1 MLHQSYNIAQDRL
14 INLCLLKEVLL
25 YPNMEWPPFSKAEF
39 INAISK
45 CSNLSTLGPHHILWS
60 HLKALIKDNK
70 YITNFVKI
78 ANSCINL
85 NYWLSYFKK
94 SMSIIIPKPNKS
106 LYNTSKTF
114 QSIVFLNTV
123 GKLIKKVIS
132 NRIQVHSITLNFIHS
147 T

>member
-14 INLCLLKEVLL
+14 INLCLLEEVLL
-25 YPNMEWPPFSKAEF
+25 YPNMEWLPFSKAEF
-39 INAISK
+39 IDAISK
-45 CSNLSTLGPHHILWS
+45 CSNLSTLGPHHISWS
-60 HLKALIKDNK
+60 HLKVLIKDNK

-78 ANSCINL
+78 TNSYINL
-85 NYWLSYFKK
+85 NYWPSYFKK

-123 GKLIKKVIS
+123 GKLIKKFIS
-132 NRIQVHSITLNFIHS
+132 NRIQVHSITLNFIY
-147 T
+147 

>member
-1 MLHQSYNIAQDRL
+1 ME
-14 INLCLLKEVLL
+14 EVLL
-25 YPNMEWPPFSKAEF
+25 YPNMKWLPFSKAEF
-39 INAISK
+39 IDAISK
-45 CSNLSTLGPHHILWS
+45 YSNLSTLGPDHILWS
-60 HLKALIKDNK
+60 HLKILIKNNK

-123 GKLIKKVIS
+123 GKLIKKFIS
-132 NRIQVHSITLNFIHS
+132 NRIQVHSITLNFIY
-147 T
+147 